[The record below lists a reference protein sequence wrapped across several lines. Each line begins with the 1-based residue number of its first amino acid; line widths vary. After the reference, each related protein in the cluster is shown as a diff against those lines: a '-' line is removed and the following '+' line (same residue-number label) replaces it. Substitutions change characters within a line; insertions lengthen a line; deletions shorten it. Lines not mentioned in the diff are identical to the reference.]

1 MQKLSSW
8 ILVSLIAL
16 LGGYL
21 LRDRLGPFDGTLNL
35 KLNPKSP
42 QSLSI
47 GNDRPTVGN
56 DRRVVD
62 SKTDTLRETL
72 RIASFHITAFDA
84 NKSSNPKIIDVLAR
98 VIRNFDVVAI
108 QGIQSKDQTFVPHF
122 LSLINKDNSQYE
134 YELGPQVG
142 RNEHKQQFAF
152 FFDKQTVEI
161 DRQATYT
168 VADPHDRIL
177 YEPLVALFRARTL
190 NPETAFTFKLVNVH
204 LDPVNS
210 AEELST
216 LHDVYSVVL
225 GDIDQEDDVLLLGD
239 FSTDTSSLLDWCD
252 SFGIQPTHQYNTAGS
267 IITTDTDNLC
277 LHKRATQEFNGK
289 SGMIDIVRIF
299 NLTTG
304 EATIISDHFPVWA
317 EFSTS
322 EGGRPSRF
330 ATRKTRGLEAE

>member
-21 LRDRLGPFDGTLNL
+21 LRDRLGPFDGNIDS
-35 KLNPKSP
+35 NSQQKSP
-42 QSLSI
+42 QSLAI
-47 GNDRPTVGN
+47 GGDHQAVR
-56 DRRVVD
+56 
-62 SKTDTLRETL
+62 SKAFTPPETL
-72 RIASFHITAFDA
+72 RIASFHITAFNA
-84 NKSSNPKIIDVLAR
+84 NKSSNQKIIDILAR

-108 QGIQSKDQTFVPHF
+108 QGIQSHDQTFVPHF
-122 LSLINKDNSQYE
+122 LSLINNDGAQFE

-142 RNEHKQQFAF
+142 RNTNQQQFAF

-190 NPETAFTFKLVNVH
+190 NSETAFTFKLVNVH
-204 LDPVNS
+204 LDPINTS
-210 AEELST
+210 EELST
-216 LHDVYSVVL
+216 LHDVYSVVVA
-225 GDIDQEDDVLLLGD
+225 DVDQEDDVLLLGN
-239 FSTDTSSLLDWCD
+239 FSTDTNGLFDWGN
-252 SFGIQPTHQYNTAGS
+252 SFGIQPTHQHTTAGS
-267 IITTDTDNLC
+267 GTTSYTDNLC

-289 SGMIDIVRIF
+289 SGLVDIVRVF

-304 EATIISDHFPVWA
+304 EAAIISDHFPVWA
-317 EFSTS
+317 EFSAS
-322 EGGRPSRF
+322 EGGRPNRF
-330 ATRKTRGLEAE
+330 ATRKAGSRPTK